1 MFRDSV
7 HLHLHLAS
15 SPSSLPSLITPS
27 NMSFVRT
34 FAATS
39 RALRQQSSIN
49 PLQSALRGQ
58 AFVNSARTY
67 ATAFERNKPHVN
79 IGTIGHVDHGK
90 VCIVHLSVLNSRTKH

>member
-1 MFRDSV
+1 MSI
-7 HLHLHLAS
+7 
-15 SPSSLPSLITPS
+15 SPSRLLTLTIPSFINLS

-34 FAATS
+34 LAATS

-67 ATAFERNKPHVN
+67 ATAFERTKPHVN

-90 VCIVHLSVLNSRTKH
+90 VCIVHPSLFFPRTKH